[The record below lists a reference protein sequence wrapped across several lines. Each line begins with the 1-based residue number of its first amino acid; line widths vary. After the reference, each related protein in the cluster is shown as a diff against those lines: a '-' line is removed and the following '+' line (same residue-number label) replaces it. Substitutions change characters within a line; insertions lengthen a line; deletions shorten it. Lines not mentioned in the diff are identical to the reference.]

1 MMKEMTKDQFNDLAA
16 KFYLARRKTS
26 PFSPHGQKITALS
39 DAASEANHMK
49 YHLLN
54 VDVYKVGYAHLETV

>member
-1 MMKEMTKDQFNDLAA
+1 MMKEMTQDQFNALAA

-26 PFSPHGQKITALS
+26 PFSSHGQKIIALS

-49 YHLLN
+49 YHLLS
-54 VDVYKVGYAHLETV
+54 VDCGKTAYAHLETL

>member
-1 MMKEMTKDQFNDLAA
+1 MMKEMTQDQFNALAA

-26 PFSPHGQKITALS
+26 PFSPAFQKITALS
-39 DAASEANHMK
+39 DAASEANHMG

-54 VDVYKVGYAHLETV
+54 VDVFKVGHAHLETV

>member
-1 MMKEMTKDQFNDLAA
+1 MIKEMTQKQFNALAE

-26 PFSPHGQKITALS
+26 PFTAHTQRITALS
-39 DAASEANHMK
+39 DAASEAEQMK

-54 VDVYKVGYAHLETV
+54 VSVYEVGYAHLETV